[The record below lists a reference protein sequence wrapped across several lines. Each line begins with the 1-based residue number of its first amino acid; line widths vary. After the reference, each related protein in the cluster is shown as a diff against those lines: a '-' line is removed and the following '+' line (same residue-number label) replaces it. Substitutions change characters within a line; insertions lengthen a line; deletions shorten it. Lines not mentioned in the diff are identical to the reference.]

1 MIKNKNSRLYLV
13 ENVSVFRT
21 RYAVEAE
28 SIEEAENEVK
38 TNMELAELGQRHLS
52 EVHVSS
58 REITHEE
65 VVNLFFEDTPYLRDV
80 WSNKTVLELV
90 NVVPPKKESFNEE

>member
-1 MIKNKNSRLYLV
+1 MIKNNKLYLV

-21 RYAVEAE
+21 RYAVEAD
-28 SIEEAENEVK
+28 SIEAAENEVK
-38 TNMELAELGQRHLS
+38 TNMEVVELGQKYLS
-52 EVHVSS
+52 EINISS

-65 VVNLFFEDTPYLRDV
+65 VVKLFFEDTPYLRDV

-90 NVVPPKKESFNEE
+90 NVVQPKKESFNEE